1 MDISALALSK
11 LLNCDQEN
19 SSEDDEPSSN
29 LGTKLGPGNIGPASS
44 SSKQKLKDVYGKKCS
59 LAYVLVCTDFS

>member
-11 LLNCDQEN
+11 LLNYDQEN

-44 SSKQKLKDVYGKKCS
+44 SSKQKLKDVYGKK
-59 LAYVLVCTDFS
+59 